1 MTSPRFLAEPLWK
14 YGARVATARSTGP
27 LNLPT
32 SPQSPVISDRPG
44 SVVVL
49 ISWVTLL
56 RSVYSGMSDVRREA
70 SAIPMLSCRLTEWL
84 PLLGV
89 LWHEVQVPTRF
100 AGRPN
105 AGLSLMPA
113 TPEMLMRLVLNS
125 AWPRA
130 TARRSSSRR
139 SWRRLVH
146 ES

>member
-32 SPQSPVISDRPG
+32 SPQRPVISDRPG

-49 ISWVTLL
+49 ISWVVLL
-56 RSVYSGMSDVRREA
+56 RSVYNGMSAVRREA
-70 SAIPMLSCRLTEWL
+70 SAMPMLSCRLTEWL
-84 PLLGV
+84 PALGV
-89 LWHEVQVPTRF
+89 LWHEVQVPTRL

-105 AGLSLMPA
+105 AGLSLILLTPA
-113 TPEMLMRLVLNS
+113 MLIRLLLNS

-130 TARRSSSRR
+130 TARRSSARR
-139 SWRRLVH
+139 PWRRCVQV
-146 ES
+146 S